1 LGREIT
7 LKLSFILPGEPCVK
21 QRPRM
26 GRGYR
31 VYTPQKTIDHEQRVH
46 EAATQARE
54 DGWPMAA
61 VYRVTMAFFCGS
73 RRFGDVDNYC
83 KAALDGLNG
92 AAFFDDVMVT
102 EMEASRHYDKAS
114 PRTRITVEVLQELA
128 PKEAEKYRLAH
139 ERKLEKRRAKSG
151 RKKAVTTRRRPRT
164 IKQARKRKSK

>member
-1 LGREIT
+1 MRIN
-7 LKLSFILPGEPCVK
+7 
-21 QRPRM
+21 
-26 GRGYR
+26 
-31 VYTPQKTIDHEQRVH
+31 
-46 EAATQARE
+46 EACSQARE

-102 EMEASRHYDKAS
+102 EMEATRHYDKAS
-114 PRTRITVEVLQELA
+114 PRTRITVEVLQELT

-139 ERKLEKRRAKSG
+139 ERKMEKRQAKSG
-151 RKKAVTTRRRPRT
+151 RKKAVTARRRPRT